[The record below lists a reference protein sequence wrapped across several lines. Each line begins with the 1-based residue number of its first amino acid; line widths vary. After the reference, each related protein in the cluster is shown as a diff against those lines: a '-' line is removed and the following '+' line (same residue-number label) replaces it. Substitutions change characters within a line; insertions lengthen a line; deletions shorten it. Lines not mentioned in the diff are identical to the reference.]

1 MFTSVVQRILKHN
14 GDFGKYPQMRR
25 FVQDYL
31 MALVSQNA
39 GMQTVMNFVASMH
52 RHSIQCPFP
61 RVLPN
66 FSAVCL
72 AGIHGCFEQRRK
84 PNVQAIVQL
93 SEEEKEEQL
102 ICYTTMMKAMS
113 QFDDWRVHLAQL
125 MQSVPFPDQAFTNE
139 KFLPCVHFEFFF
151 QFLKQICLSSFI
163 FRIFKSVIESFTED
177 TRCEVHQTLLGIR
190 EGKEGWLEL
199 FCPGGLACNDEG
211 ELFSRMVNFSFL
223 SNKSLKKFGNFGC
236 GIFAVSIESGNF
248 AG

>member
-1 MFTSVVQRILKHN
+1 MSLTTPIEDNEIYSYPLELISEMLQKHNFPKQAHEDIIVSLSPLLENNHPSTEICDFFSRHCRDSPRSHIVIEMFTSVVQRILKHN

-84 PNVQAIVQL
+84 PNVQVIVQL

-139 KFLPCVHFEFFF
+139 KFLPCVHP
-151 QFLKQICLSSFI
+151 K
-163 FRIFKSVIESFTED
+163 
-177 TRCEVHQTLLGIR
+177 
-190 EGKEGWLEL
+190 
-199 FCPGGLACNDEG
+199 FC
-211 ELFSRMVNFSFL
+211 
-223 SNKSLKKFGNFGC
+223 
-236 GIFAVSIESGNF
+236 
-248 AG
+248 